1 MNDDYRQI
9 DYEEGVIGATFNH
22 WDEIREYQVKLKAE
36 DFTDPACRTCWKLF
50 VRSTTMDEYLTGLSK
65 EKLAAHASG
74 CSDHDLASMP
84 SLLPWLT
91 EKLRRNGMKHRM
103 QQGVREIFERDG
115 DLLTEMDTLVDHE
128 RQQMEVADDKDQP
141 RLLYEAVMN
150 DIMDND
156 LSRRL
161 YTGINSVDSLLGG
174 LRLGN
179 VSILGAEPSTG
190 KTALALNIAMNAL
203 KRGRKVVFFSLEMS
217 DVQLIERMVAATG
230 KLSYDSIGNKHLSH
244 EEQMEFAE
252 IARDMLMQ
260 GRLYIFDTLYFVEQ
274 MTERIIALKPDLVL
288 VDFPH
293 FCRTGWQANN
303 TADRLEYIVS
313 EFKRI
318 AKLPYCQCHI
328 MLLSQPSRQ
337 AAQEKQSMFA
347 LKGSSAIE
355 QGGDVIMLLDR
366 PAVRD
371 IQQPPER
378 ASVKVAKNKFGR
390 TGLVDL
396 YFDGEHQRFRDPR
409 GGDTYTRPATAE
421 EVADRPW

>member
-65 EKLAAHASG
+65 EKLAARASG
-74 CSDHDLASMP
+74 CSDHDLANMP

-91 EKLRRNGMKHRM
+91 EKLRRGGMKRRM

-115 DLLTEMDTLVDHE
+115 DLLTEMDTLVGRE
-128 RQQMEVADDKDQP
+128 RSQMQVDDDKGQP

-161 YTGINSVDSLLGG
+161 YTGINSVDSILGG

-230 KLSYDSIGNKHLSH
+230 KLNYDSIANKHLSK
-244 EEQMEFAE
+244 EEQLEFAE
-252 IARDMLMQ
+252 TARDMLMQ
-260 GRLYIFDTLYFVEQ
+260 GRLYIFDTLYFIEQ

-288 VDFPH
+288 VDFLQ

-337 AAQEKQSMFA
+337 AGQEKQSMFA

-390 TGLVDL
+390 TGLVNL

-409 GGDTYTRPATAE
+409 GGDTYTRPATPE